1 MEMPLLQENI
11 KKKKKKEKNTYEG
24 KKNANFV

>member
-11 KKKKKKEKNTYEG
+11 KKKKKKKNTYEG
-24 KKNANFV
+24 KKKANFV